1 MINRIEQLIEA
12 LGVTQKDFAAQIGVS
27 TATLIHIASGR
38 NKPSLDLVLSI
49 LTKHPNVNAEWLLFG
64 RGTMVKMQHDDVIES
79 KPKEIIK
86 VEYKSEPKPVDH
98 ITVFYDDNTYCT
110 FYKK

>member
-1 MINRIEQLIEA
+1 M
-12 LGVTQKDFAAQIGVS
+12 S
-27 TATLIHIASGR
+27 TATLSHIASGR

-49 LTKHPNVNAEWLLFG
+49 LTKQPNVNAEWLLFG
-64 RGTMVKMQHDDVIES
+64 RGSMLKKQHEEDKSSER
-79 KPKEIIK
+79 KEIVK
-86 VEYKSEPKPVDH
+86 VEYKNEPKPVDH